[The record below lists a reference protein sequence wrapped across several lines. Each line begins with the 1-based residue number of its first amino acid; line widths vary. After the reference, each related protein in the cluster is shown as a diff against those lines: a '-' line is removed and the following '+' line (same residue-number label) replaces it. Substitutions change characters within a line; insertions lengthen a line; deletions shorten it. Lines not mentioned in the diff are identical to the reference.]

1 MTEIEKNI
9 QDGKIQLYPIARA
22 ILQGVYDEESP
33 FFLLFGLQHILQRIW
48 KDVISFWRRRIK
60 VSIPVKYQYS
70 MDKEVNFDSLVK
82 VPDVIVGN
90 LSYLEVS
97 YEIQFPTPTDL
108 NINMMPFVMG
118 RTFEESFLPI
128 NLKSYYDRLIL
139 RCLHSQDI
147 EIGKIGYLTIHESY
161 IYKDSSQRRPGVHT
175 ESPGIV
181 YITSF
186 DGKESTAD
194 DNKTVEH
201 FFTKGEGN
209 TEVQPV
215 YADWGRAWHSRNVIN
230 GGIYMASTVKD
241 SCKVWKCQITQDC
254 GDIIGTLGDLEKYRE
269 FLPDISETM
278 KPNQIYWLTDRTP
291 HESLPL
297 KKSTYRQFFRLV
309 TSKVS
314 VWFEDHS
321 TKNPHGIVPDPEITK
336 IVKGSKFENKALVLV
351 ENKAFQK
358 MD

>member
-9 QDGKIQLYPIARA
+9 QHGKIRLHPVARA

-33 FFLLFGLQHILQRIW
+33 FSLLLGIQHILQRIW
-48 KDVISFWRRRIK
+48 KNVISFWRLRIK
-60 VSIPVKYQYS
+60 VCVPIEY
-70 MDKEVNFDSLVK
+70 DSLAEL
-82 VPDVIVGN
+82 PDVIVGN
-90 LSYLEVS
+90 LSYLEFS
-97 YEIQFPTPTDL
+97 YKAKFPTPTDL

-118 RTFEESFLPI
+118 KTFEKSFLPF
-128 NLKSYYDRLIL
+128 NLKPYYDKLIL
-139 RCLHSQDI
+139 PCLHSQDN
-147 EIGKIGYLTIHESY
+147 EFEKIGYLTIHESY
-161 IYKDSSQRRPGVHT
+161 IDKDSSQRRPGVHT

-186 DGKESTAD
+186 NGNESTAD

-201 FFTKGEGN
+201 FVTKGEGN
-209 TEVQPV
+209 SKVEPI
-215 YADWGRAWHSRNVIN
+215 YAHWGHGWCSRNALN
-230 GGIYMASTVKD
+230 GGIYMASTVED
-241 SCKVWKCQITQDC
+241 SCKVWKCRITQDC

-269 FLPDISETM
+269 FLPDSERM
-278 KPNQIYWLTDRTP
+278 KANRIYWLTDRTP

-321 TKNPHGIVPDPEITK
+321 TKNPCGIVPDPKITK

-351 ENKAFQK
+351 ENKQGGHLSWK
-358 MD
+358 SWKCCGI